1 MNRQFEKS
9 IANKFLAT
17 LGQKTMRIT
26 LMKSGMVHRSF
37 LVETF
42 DQEEYILQAVN
53 THVFHDLAHL
63 ATLQQ
68 EIASHLSKV
77 NYPHPIL
84 KTVKFEGQIYLIDEQ
99 KGYVW
104 RMFEGIKNSRNL
116 ERLFLA
122 AQSFEAAKSLSDL
135 HFYLKNVRQQSL
147 NNNHV
152 DFFHSTHVQQTFIAI
167 KEASNPLK
175 NDLVNVLI
183 AVIEDCHSILIQPEQ
198 EAEDNFTCIHGDP
211 KLNNFLYD
219 LNGTSVNAIIDW
231 DTFMFGSIYL
241 DIAIMV
247 SSFCIDQTEQ
257 ASTAIFNEKMFH
269 EILNGYKSGKMGPLM
284 ERLDVDKL
292 FAYTRRVLLT
302 QAIRFLADY
311 LNGDVSFQAYDLH
324 LNIKR
329 CQDQL
334 RLLQEIMAFEQQ
346 YHHSK
351 A

>member
-42 DQEEYILQAVN
+42 DQDEYILQAVN

-77 NYPHPIL
+77 NYPQAIL
-84 KTVKFEGQIYLIDEQ
+84 KPVQFEGQIYLIDEQ
-99 KGYVW
+99 KGFVW

-122 AQSFEAAKSLSDL
+122 SQSFEAAKSLSDL
-135 HFYLKNVRQQSL
+135 HFYLKNVQKQTL

-152 DFFHSTHVQQTFIAI
+152 DFFRSKHVQQTFIAI
-167 KEASNPLK
+167 KETSNPLK
-175 NDLVNVLI
+175 TSQVNELI
-183 AVIEDCHSILIQPEQ
+183 AVIEDFRSILMHDAIIHDDQSS
-198 EAEDNFTCIHGDP
+198 CIHGDP

-219 LNGTSVNAIIDW
+219 LTGTSVNAIIDW

-269 EILNGYKSGKMGPLM
+269 EILNGYNSGKMGPLL
-284 ERLDVDKL
+284 ERLDRDKL
-292 FAYTRRVLLT
+292 FAYTQKVLLT

-311 LNGDVSFQAYDLH
+311 LNGDVSFQAYDLQ

-334 RLLQEIMAFEQQ
+334 SLLKELLVFKQQ
-346 YHHSK
+346 YYHSK